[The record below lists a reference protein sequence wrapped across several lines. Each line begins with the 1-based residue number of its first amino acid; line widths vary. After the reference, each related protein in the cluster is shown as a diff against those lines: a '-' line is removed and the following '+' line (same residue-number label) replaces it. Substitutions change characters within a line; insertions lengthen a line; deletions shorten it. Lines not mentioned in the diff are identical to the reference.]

1 MASVALQSA
10 CGYYGHPS
18 SVACRIIAAA
28 QADGGRA
35 EAHPNTAPAGSYA
48 EDDQLEK

>member
-10 CGYYGHPS
+10 CGDYGRPS

-35 EAHPNTAPAGSYA
+35 EAHPNTAPGGSYA
-48 EDDQLEK
+48 EDGRLQK